1 MTETAPA
8 APAPANDTGEIVAR
22 ADSWYRRKWILIG
35 LFALGW
41 GWWSLY
47 DGYVKYPRLNREAI
61 EDARRQGK
69 PDPEKLPHGGY
80 DVPLNRVIGWS
91 LQPLG
96 AFILFWGFYSSRGQ
110 YRFTGDTLHVP
121 GHPPV
126 SIDAI
131 RAIDE
136 SKWDR
141 KGIAYID
148 YDVNGTRGRLKLDD
162 YAYEREPTDQIH
174 DRILAA
180 VTPVEARDA
189 GSPDGGPTG

>member
-1 MTETAPA
+1 MTETAPPA
-8 APAPANDTGEIVAR
+8 ASVPASNTGEIVAR
-22 ADSWYRRKWILIG
+22 ADTWYRRKWLLIG
-35 LFALGW
+35 LAALGW

-47 DGYVKYPRLNREAI
+47 DGFVKWPRDNVQAI
-61 EDARRQGK
+61 EEAKAAGK
-69 PDPEKLPHGGY
+69 PVPEKLPHDNLGIT
-80 DVPLNRVIGWS
+80 LNKLIGIG

-96 AFILFWGFYSSRGQ
+96 AFILFWGWHSSRGQ

-126 SIDAI
+126 PIDAI

-148 YDVNGTRGRLKLDD
+148 YEVNGTTGRLKLDD
-162 YAYEREPTDQIH
+162 YVYERTPTDEIH

-180 VTPVEARDA
+180 VAPAEAA
-189 GSPDGGPTG
+189 AEPASEQS

>member
-1 MTETAPA
+1 MTETAQPA
-8 APAPANDTGEIVAR
+8 APVPANNTGEIVAR
-22 ADSWYRRKWILIG
+22 ADTWYRRKWLLIG
-35 LFALGW
+35 LAALGW

-47 DGYVKYPRLNREAI
+47 DGFVKWPRDNVQAI
-61 EDARRQGK
+61 EEAKAAGK
-69 PDPEKLPHGGY
+69 PVPEKLPHDDLGIF
-80 DVPLNRVIGWS
+80 LNKLIGIG

-96 AFILFWGFYSSRGQ
+96 AFILYWGWHSSRGQ
-110 YRFTGDTLHVP
+110 YRFTVDTLHVP

-126 SIDAI
+126 PIDAI

-148 YDVNGTRGRLKLDD
+148 YEVNGATGRIKLDD
-162 YAYEREPTDQIH
+162 YAYERTPTDQIH

-180 VTPVEARDA
+180 VAPEEAQTSA
-189 GSPDGGPTG
+189 PPAAT

>member
-8 APAPANDTGEIVAR
+8 APAPAEYAGEIVAKP
-22 ADSWYRRKWILIG
+22 DTWYRRKWLLIG
-35 LFALGW
+35 LAALGW

-47 DGYVKYPRLNREAI
+47 DGFVKWPRDNQQAVAEAT
-61 EDARRQGK
+61 AAGK
-69 PDPEKLPHGGY
+69 PVPEKLPHDDLGIF
-80 DVPLNRVIGWS
+80 LNKLIGIG

-96 AFILFWGFYSSRGQ
+96 AFILIWGWYSSRGQ
-110 YRFTGDTLHVP
+110 YRFSGDTLHVP

-126 SIDAI
+126 PIDAI

-148 YDVNGTRGRLKLDD
+148 YEVNGTTGRIKLDD
-162 YAYEREPTDQIH
+162 YAYQRTPTDQIH

-180 VTPVEARDA
+180 VAPEEASATTSPDA
-189 GSPDGGPTG
+189 GTAG